1 MKIDRPIL
9 IALLLLA
16 SLLFGFYLLAPKYRI
31 FKELQADLGEKQAEY
46 NAQFDYF
53 SQIAKVYN
61 DIESR
66 KEDIAKVD
74 DALPEDP
81 NFGKLVFFFQ
91 KKAEENGLIIKDLFL
106 SKSSAQKESD
116 LKETVISLDLMG
128 SYSSLGSFINSL
140 EKSARI
146 LEVASISFGSGS
158 LQASSVNLAQFQSQ
172 QTYLFRMEVK
182 TYSY

>member
-9 IALLLLA
+9 IALLLLIA
-16 SLLFGFYLLAPKYRI
+16 ILFGFYLLAPQYKL
-31 FKELQADLGEKQAEY
+31 FKELQASLGEKQAEY
-46 NAQFDYF
+46 NSQFDYF
-53 SQIAKVYN
+53 SQITKVYN

-74 DALPEDP
+74 DALPTDP

-91 KKAEENGLIIKDLFL
+91 KKAGENGLIIKDLFL
-106 SKSSAQKESD
+106 SKSSVQKGSD
-116 LKETVISLDLMG
+116 IKETVISLDLMG
-128 SYSSLGSFINSL
+128 SYSSLGGLIGSL

-158 LQASSVNLAQFQSQ
+158 LQASSLNLAQFQSQ

>member
-1 MKIDRPIL
+1 MKISRPIL
-9 IALLLLA
+9 IVLFLLIAGLL
-16 SLLFGFYLLAPKYRI
+16 GFYLLWPEYQT
-31 FKELQADLGEKQAEY
+31 FKNLQAGLGEKQAEY

-61 DIESR
+61 DIEGR

-74 DALPEDP
+74 DALPTEP
-81 NFGKLVFFFQ
+81 NFGNLVFFFQ
-91 KKAEENGLIIKDLFL
+91 KKAGENGLIIKDLFL
-106 SKSSAQKESD
+106 SKSSVQKGSD
-116 LKETVISLDLMG
+116 IKETVISLDLMG

-158 LQASSVNLAQFQSQ
+158 LQASSLNLAQFQSQ